1 MSYSRRSQN
10 GRIRLHPRDRTNAL
24 RDGPRIHTRTR
35 HMSDPE
41 RPRRTIKLED
51 FIPYQLSVTAGTLS
65 VAISDLFERK
75 YRIQIP
81 EWRILMTLAEYG
93 PLSAFEVADKSSMD
107 RARVSRAQRRMTD
120 LGLVVIN
127 IDEMDRRRTILELTP
142 AGWEIVET
150 IVPDADHTGDWLLA
164 ALSEEEQ
171 AQLKSLLNKLLRRTQ
186 ELQDRGGFSDLS

>member
-1 MSYSRRSQN
+1 
-10 GRIRLHPRDRTNAL
+10 
-24 RDGPRIHTRTR
+24 
-35 HMSDPE
+35 MSDPDT
-41 RPRRTIKLED
+41 PRRTIRLED

-65 VAISDLFERK
+65 GAFSDLFERK

-81 EWRILMTLAEYG
+81 EWRILMTLAENG

-142 AGWEIVET
+142 AGWEIVDT
-150 IVPDADHTGDWLLA
+150 IVPDADRTGDWLLA

-171 AQLKSLLNKLLRRTQ
+171 AQLKSLLTKLRQRTQ